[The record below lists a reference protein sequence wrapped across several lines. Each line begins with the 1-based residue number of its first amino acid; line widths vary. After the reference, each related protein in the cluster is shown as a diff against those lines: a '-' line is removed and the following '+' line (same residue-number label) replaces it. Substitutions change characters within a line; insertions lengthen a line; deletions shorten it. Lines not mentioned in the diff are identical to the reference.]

1 MVKICQFLQLTAKF
15 FGGFTAKSSPHWDP
29 VRQMEPD
36 GINRVI
42 LGYDSSWKGT
52 SAAFTKIW
60 TISTI

>member
-1 MVKICQFLQLTAKF
+1 MVKNCQFLQLTAKF

-42 LGYDSSWKGT
+42 LGYDSSWKR
-52 SAAFTKIW
+52 K
-60 TISTI
+60 